1 MPLPWSNPS
10 CRRAVNNVPDTIPW
24 YNDLPIAT
32 PAYGGASNV
41 SAVAQ
46 YAMRCWKG
54 TDEQN
59 MRCVVDAVSD
69 TGLCEMH
76 LREMRMTCP

>member
-1 MPLPWSNPS
+1 M
-10 CRRAVNNVPDTIPW
+10 PDTLEGF
-24 YNDLPIAT
+24 NDLPIAT
-32 PAYGGASNV
+32 PACSGGM
-41 SAVAQ
+41 SAVVQ
-46 YAMRCWKG
+46 YAMRCWKS

-59 MRCVVDAVSD
+59 MRCVLDAVSD